1 MVSEITSRITAKDLP
16 ISTKHS
22 IVIADFIRYRNLQ
35 KTKKILQL
43 VVNKELAIPLKR
55 FYRDRAHRKGGIGPG
70 FYPVKAA
77 KQFIL
82 LLNGL
87 EANAKNKGLDVNLLI
102 LSEVIPNRAA
112 ARWHFGRH
120 RGRMRSTNIEI
131 IAKEEKQKAKK
142 QAKEKK

>member
-1 MVSEITSRITAKDLP
+1 MVSEITSRIIAKDLP

-22 IVIADFIRYRNLQ
+22 IVIADFIKYRNLQ
-35 KTKKILQL
+35 KAKNILQL
-43 VVNKELAIPLKR
+43 VVNKELAVPLKK
-55 FYRDRAHRKGGIGPG
+55 FYKDRGHRKGGIGPG

-87 EANAKNKGLDVNLLI
+87 EANAKNKGLDAHLLM
-102 LSEVIPNRAA
+102 LSEIIPNRAA

-120 RGRMRSTNIEI
+120 RGRMKSTNILLV
-131 IAKEEKQKAKK
+131 AKEEKQKTKK
-142 QAKEKK
+142 QTKEKK